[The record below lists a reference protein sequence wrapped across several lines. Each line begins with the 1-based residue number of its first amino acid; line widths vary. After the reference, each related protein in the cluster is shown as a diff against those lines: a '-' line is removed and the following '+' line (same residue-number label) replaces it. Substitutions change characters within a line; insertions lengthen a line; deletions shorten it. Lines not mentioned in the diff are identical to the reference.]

1 MTSRQRYL
9 ALGAGA
15 LALVALVVVRR
26 GPSREPRAG
35 APTGDAATS
44 ALPAASRV
52 EVDVGTLKA
61 PFSRGDAEQRRRAI
75 EQASASGTPEAVS
88 WLAELAGSGEETA
101 SAAGAALGRV
111 TNPRA
116 AGAALGR
123 VTNPRAAARL
133 GEILRSDASTL
144 ARANAA
150 RALGAAGTQRDLEA
164 LGATLSDGSAPLRVR
179 QEAALAA
186 ARVGGPASV
195 SHLSRALEEARSPTD
210 EQLRIALIQS
220 LGSVKSD
227 AARASLER
235 HRAREVSANERAFL
249 DKALGP

>member
-1 MTSRQRYL
+1 M
-9 ALGAGA
+9 
-15 LALVALVVVRR
+15 
-26 GPSREPRAG
+26 
-35 APTGDAATS
+35 
-44 ALPAASRV
+44 
-52 EVDVGTLKA
+52 GTLKA
-61 PFSRGDAEQRRRAI
+61 QFSHGDPEQRRRAI

-116 AGAALGR
+116 A
-123 VTNPRAAARL
+123 PRL
-133 GEILRSDASTL
+133 GEIVRSDASTL

-164 LGATLSDGSAPLRVR
+164 LGATLSDGSAQLRVR

-195 SHLSRALEEARSPTD
+195 SHLSRALEEARSPMD